1 MIALSL
7 IGYVRRSQAVSSIVK
22 VQVWHICCRLPLS
35 LSKLLELWL
44 FLLEELPDCWKRNR
58 TSIQTKKP
66 SLCIRHCM
74 VRHYVTH
81 CLSQP
86 SFSQFWKHCEVTES
100 MGPDIRRE
108 LSMPCFLFLNIW
120 HVHLIFFEFIFFLLL
135 SSRKNKTAQAV
146 KRLLGLILTGS
157 GILCNELFLQI
168 FFFVVLL
175 SHKGFSQL
183 MSQGLFCKVPVVR
196 HLCWVRHKR

>member
-22 VQVWHICCRLPLS
+22 VQVWHICYRLPLS

-58 TSIQTKKP
+58 TSIQTNKP
-66 SLCIRHCM
+66 SLCIRHYM

-81 CLSQP
+81 CFSQP
-86 SFSQFWKHCEVTES
+86 SFSQFWKHCKVTES

-108 LSMPCFLFLNIW
+108 LSMPCFQFLNIW
-120 HVHLIFFEFIFFLLL
+120 HVHLIFFEFIFFFYFY
-135 SSRKNKTAQAV
+135 
-146 KRLLGLILTGS
+146 LLGKTKQHKLWKDFLVLFPPGVEFCVMNCFCRS
-157 GILCNELFLQI
+157 SSLCYSAI
-168 FFFVVLL
+168 
-175 SHKGFSQL
+175 
-183 MSQGLFCKVPVVR
+183 KVSVTW
-196 HLCWVRHKR
+196 WVRGYFVKCL